1 VVTQQLQWDWARRRK
16 KRRLT
21 ERRLIAMQTA
31 SPAAGGLH
39 DWTSAALRALA
50 LRRRYGLGRLFQV
63 GGVLARVRPAAPG
76 AAARIEPL
84 DEDSLRTCLAE
95 VCDFDDVR
103 CNTQG
108 DDVHRVVAPPREIL
122 RTILSQESYDERRF
136 PPLELLA
143 SSPIVGT
150 SGRLLVR
157 RGYYRRSRIWMEPSI
172 ALPPVPTR
180 PTRDEVRRSVDLIL
194 QDYLGDFPFADEA
207 ARAHTLGAILL
218 PLVRRL
224 ISGPTPLHLA
234 LAASPGTGKTLLLI
248 ALSLIAASAPVEPQ
262 PMRDDESEVAKA
274 LLAVLMS
281 GPQYILFDN
290 LKSLDSATL
299 ALAIASPACRFGGRF
314 LGATRWVEVPVQC
327 TWLASGNNPRL
338 SRELVRRTVLI
349 KLATDSPTPW
359 TRQGFAIPALVRWGT
374 EHRAELLHAALS
386 IAMAWVAEGM
396 PKGAARLGGF
406 ESWAETM
413 GGLCQVAEVE
423 GFLANRDELLGQDE
437 EGLRWSA
444 LAAAW
449 WRRHGPGIVSIDD
462 IYTLL
467 AGTAELEVAFAQTC
481 GQGADKTQKQRLGR
495 EVARVQGRVFG
506 SGSGTWRV
514 EIQLGSHRG
523 FPFYRLVPITPPRE
537 PGADDDRD
545 TLADDQTGGRPAD
558 WLSEDDI
565 PPWERDEP
573 PF

>member
-1 VVTQQLQWDWARRRK
+1 MPDRQLTWDWAPRRRLRRL
-16 KRRLT
+16 KRRK
-21 ERRLIAMQTA
+21 LIEMRTA
-31 SPAAGGLH
+31 SVAAGGFA
-39 DWTSAALRALA
+39 DWARQAIGALS

-63 GGVLARVRPAAPG
+63 GGVLARVRPPAPG
-76 AAARIEPL
+76 AAVKIEVA
-84 DEDSLRTCLAE
+84 DEDILRTCLAE
-95 VCDFDDVR
+95 VCDFDEVR
-103 CNTQG
+103 CNHGGNDT
-108 DDVHRVVAPPREIL
+108 HRVVAPPRELL
-122 RTILSQESYDERRF
+122 RTILSQEAYDERRF

-143 SSPIVGT
+143 TSPVVGEG
-150 SGRLLVR
+150 GRLLVR
-157 RGYYRRSRIWMEPSI
+157 RGYYRAERLWVEPSVE
-172 ALPPVPTR
+172 LPPIPAR
-180 PTRDEVRRSVDLIL
+180 PTRDEVRRAVDLIL
-194 QDYLGDFPFADEA
+194 GNYLGDFPFSDEA
-207 ARAHTLGAILL
+207 GRAHTLGAILL

-248 ALSLIAASAPVEPQ
+248 ALSLIAGSAPVEPQ
-262 PMRDDESEVAKA
+262 PMRDNEEEVAKA

-281 GPQYILFDN
+281 GPQYVCFDN
-290 LKSLDSATL
+290 ITSMDSATL
-299 ALAIASPACRFGGRF
+299 ALAISSPACRFGGRF
-314 LGATRWVEVPVQC
+314 LGATRWVEVPALC

-349 KLATDSPTPW
+349 KLSTDSPTPW
-359 TRQGFAIPALVRWGT
+359 TRSGFAIPALVRWGT
-374 EHRAELLHAALS
+374 EHRGELLHAALT

-396 PKGAARLGGF
+396 PKGSARLGGF

-413 GGLCQVAEVE
+413 SGLAEVAEVP

-449 WRRHGPGIVSIDD
+449 WQRHGPGIVSIDD
-462 IYTLL
+462 IYALV
-467 AGTAELEVAFAQTC
+467 AGTAELEVAFAQVC

-495 EVARVQGRVFG
+495 EVARVQGRAFG

-514 EIQLGSHRG
+514 EVQLGSHRG
-523 FPFYRLVPITPPRE
+523 FPFYQLVPITPPRE

-545 TLADDQTGGRPAD
+545 TPAD
-558 WLSEDDI
+558 WLSEDGR